1 MVLNYQFYHH
11 QLIHS
16 NVISGG
22 SSTVIKKAVEN
33 GRDVVRAGNRSWY
46 TMYIRGMFCTL
57 LSGLHPLRWS
67 LTDLLEVFF
76 ANCLKLGCFHR
87 VSSSSPSPWLLAYNS
102 LKDSSRIRGRT
113 NPQITTHAVFR
124 HLMYEFGWSERPHVG
139 AGSWFV

>member
-11 QLIHS
+11 QRIHS

-46 TMYIRGMFCTL
+46 TMYIRGMFCPL

-76 ANCLKLGCFHR
+76 ANCLKLGCFTGYLRQVHHPGYLHTT
-87 VSSSSPSPWLLAYNS
+87 VSKTRRGFEVEL
-102 LKDSSRIRGRT
+102 IRRL
-113 NPQITTHAVFR
+113 R
-124 HLMYEFGWSERPHVG
+124 HMLFF
-139 AGSWFV
+139 AI